1 MTDRI
6 REQISALIDG
16 ELPADEV
23 GLLVRRLERDAAL
36 RHAFGRF
43 VLAGEAMRSS
53 GGPLAS
59 SGFAARVSAA
69 VQKDAVAVSADG
81 AGAPAQSRWNRPA
94 LATAVAASAALMAV
108 LLVARGPHEAGQVA
122 QASLERVRDSFAQL
136 PATGQAAS
144 PTPAHSQRLAGY
156 LVAHSQFTNSIGR
169 RTAWSSVLASD
180 PGLARV
186 AYESL
191 EAP

>member
-16 ELPADEV
+16 ELPEGEV
-23 GLLVRRLERDAAL
+23 GLLLRRLERD
-36 RHAFGRF
+36 RQMRGAFGRY
-43 VLAGEAMRSS
+43 VLASEALRAP
-53 GGPLAS
+53 GGALAS
-59 SGFAARVSAA
+59 PGFAARVSAA
-69 VQKDAVAVSADG
+69 IDADG
-81 AGAPAQSRWNRPA
+81 GATRDVEPNVPRRERWNRPL

-108 LLVARGPHEAGQVA
+108 LLLVRGSHQAELVAH
-122 QASLERVRDSFAQL
+122 STLERARDSFASL
-136 PATGQAAS
+136 PLAQAAS

-156 LVAHSQFTNSIGR
+156 LVAHSQFASTIGR
-169 RTAWSSVLASD
+169 RTVWSSVLASD
-180 PGLARV
+180 PGIARA

>member
-16 ELPADEV
+16 ELPEGEV
-23 GLLVRRLERDAAL
+23 GLLLRRLERD
-36 RHAFGRF
+36 RQMRSAFGRY
-43 VLAGEAMRSS
+43 VLAGEALRAP
-53 GGPLAS
+53 GGLLAS
-59 SGFAARVSAA
+59 ASFAARVSAA
-69 VQKDAVAVSADG
+69 IDGGGGATRDVEATTPRVA
-81 AGAPAQSRWNRPA
+81 RWNRPL

-108 LLVARGPHEAGQVA
+108 LLVVRGSHQAEMVA
-122 QASLERVRDSFAQL
+122 QSTLERARDGFASLPLS
-136 PATGQAAS
+136 QAAS

-156 LVAHSQFTNSIGR
+156 LVAHSQFANTIGR
-169 RTAWSSVLASD
+169 RTVWSSVLASD
-180 PGLARV
+180 PGIARA

>member
-16 ELPADEV
+16 ELPEGEV
-23 GLLVRRLERDAAL
+23 GLLLRRLERD
-36 RHAFGRF
+36 RQMRGAFGRY
-43 VLAGEAMRSS
+43 VLAGEALRAP
-53 GGPLAS
+53 GGLLAS
-59 SGFAARVSAA
+59 AGFAARVSAA
-69 VQKDAVAVSADG
+69 IDASGGDAVPSQATTAPRG
-81 AGAPAQSRWNRPA
+81 ARWNRPL

-108 LLVARGPHEAGQVA
+108 LLVVRGSHQAEMVA
-122 QASLERVRDSFAQL
+122 QSTLERARDGFASLPLS
-136 PATGQAAS
+136 QAAS

-156 LVAHSQFTNSIGR
+156 LVAHSQFASTIGR
-169 RTAWSSVLASD
+169 RTVWSSVLASD
-180 PGLARV
+180 PGIARA

>member
-16 ELPADEV
+16 ELPEDEV
-23 GLLVRRLERDAAL
+23 GLLVRRLERDAPL
-36 RHAFGRF
+36 RETFGRY
-43 VLAGEAMRSS
+43 VLAGEALRSP

-59 SGFAARVSAA
+59 QGFAARVSAA
-69 VQKDAVAVSADG
+69 VEGDAAAVQPDDAD
-81 AGAPAQSRWNRPA
+81 APARSRWNRPA
-94 LATAVAASAALMAV
+94 LATAVAASAAIAAV
-108 LLVARGPHEAGQVA
+108 LLVGRGSNQVGQIA
-122 QASLERVRDSFAQL
+122 QATLERARDSFASL
-136 PATGQAAS
+136 PLGQASS

-156 LVAHSQFTNSIGR
+156 LVAHSQFANTLGR

-180 PGLARV
+180 PGLARA